1 LLPQKPVKHFLDF
14 LTSLCSTAICGIYQA
29 AKCGISKNGGIV
41 MSVVSFDL
49 LDEQMT
55 EDDKMFYKQ
64 LGQRV
69 LTLRKEMNLTQVQLC
84 KLLGISQQLLANQ
97 ESGQRRIPASMLPK
111 LATILNVSF
120 EELLGTKKSPA
131 KRGPVSALNRQ
142 VEQIRLL
149 PRTKQKF
156 VMEMLDTVIRQQGS

>member
-1 LLPQKPVKHFLDF
+1 
-14 LTSLCSTAICGIYQA
+14 
-29 AKCGISKNGGIV
+29 

-49 LDEQMT
+49 LDLQMT
-55 EDDKMFYKQ
+55 EDDKLFYKQ

-69 LTLRKEMNLTQVQLC
+69 ATLRKEMNLTQVQLC
-84 KLLGISQQLLANQ
+84 NLLGISQQLLANQ
-97 ESGQRRIPASMLPK
+97 EAGQRRIPASMLPK
-111 LATILNVSF
+111 LAKIFGLTID
-120 EELLGTKKSPA
+120 ELLSVKKQPN

-156 VMEMLDTVIRQQGS
+156 VMDMLDTVIQQAGRR

>member
-1 LLPQKPVKHFLDF
+1 MAV
-14 LTSLCSTAICGIYQA
+14 I
-29 AKCGISKNGGIV
+29 
-41 MSVVSFDL
+41 SFDL

-55 EDDKMFYKQ
+55 DDDKLFYKQ
-64 LGQRV
+64 LGQRISA
-69 LTLRKEMNLTQVQLC
+69 LRKEMNLTQVQLC

-111 LATILNVSF
+111 IAKIFNVSF
-120 EELLGTKKSPA
+120 EELLGTKKVTA

-156 VMEMLDTVIRQQGS
+156 VMEMLDTVIRQQGA

>member
-1 LLPQKPVKHFLDF
+1 
-14 LTSLCSTAICGIYQA
+14 
-29 AKCGISKNGGIV
+29 

-49 LDEQMT
+49 LDLQMT
-55 EDDKMFYKQ
+55 EDDKLFYKQ

-69 LTLRKEMNLTQVQLC
+69 ATLRKEMNLTQVQLC
-84 KLLGISQQLLANQ
+84 NLLGISQQLLANQ
-97 ESGQRRIPASMLPK
+97 EAGQRRIPASMLPK
-111 LATILNVSF
+111 LAKIFGMTID
-120 EELLGTKKSPA
+120 ELLSVKKQPN

-156 VMEMLDTVIRQQGS
+156 VMDMLDTVIQQAGRR